1 MKTTFFLA
9 LGLSISVFSFAQ
21 RMYRCGYLVNCI
33 GDTLYGQIS
42 FDHWKDPER
51 VFFKEH
57 NGHTIRYSLY
67 EVRAIGF
74 PGSDSYRRII
84 DQEGPKILHTLVDGN
99 HIQLYEQLGGFHHF
113 YIAFGSHYNPIIV
126 TQASFRPL
134 PRRFKTKEFK
144 YEFRYLDPL
153 SHNEIVIDTLEL
165 KNRFFSNS
173 FLLDFAHTLNGNA
186 GSRAFTPFNPRTHFV
201 PFISTGRAI
210 MVASGS
216 LNKTWLSP
224 LQFKKESTTY
234 VEGGVDI
241 YNNWFFKGFRL
252 RLSAAYLPPV
262 TVSGQSQADST
273 KWTLY
278 FNSRQTIITVG
289 TALIYGHNLGKISP
303 YAYLGISYKLM
314 ILGHNHH
321 EFYTQFKNAVV
332 NFSNELKYYRAGM
345 TPGLKAGMLFTRA
358 GRIEI
363 NGFYD
368 WAFLLAYS
376 KSNGYGIFQ
385 NSAGLGLA
393 YHFNSRR
400 YKLER

>member
-1 MKTTFFLA
+1 
-9 LGLSISVFSFAQ
+9 V
-21 RMYRCGYLVNCI
+21 
-33 GDTLYGQIS
+33 
-42 FDHWKDPER
+42 
-51 VFFKEH
+51 
-57 NGHTIRYSLY
+57 
-67 EVRAIGF
+67 F

-99 HIQLYEQLGGFHHF
+99 KIQLYEQLGGFHHF
-113 YIAFGSHYNPIIV
+113 YIAFGSRYNPVLV
-126 TQASFRPL
+126 TQSAFRPL
-134 PRRFKTKEFK
+134 PRRFKAKEYE
-144 YEFRYLDPL
+144 YEFQYLDPRTD
-153 SHNEIVIDTLEL
+153 SDIVIDTLEL
-165 KNRFFSNS
+165 KSRFFSKS
-173 FLLDFAHTLNGNA
+173 FLIDFAHVLNGNA
-186 GSRAFTPFNPRTHFV
+186 GCRPLTPFYPRTHFV
-201 PFISTGRAI
+201 PFIGAGRAI

-241 YNNWFFKGFRL
+241 YNNWYFKGFRL
-252 RLSAAYLPPV
+252 RFSAAYLPPV

-273 KWTLY
+273 SWTLY

-289 TALIYGHNLGKISP
+289 TALIYGHNLGMICP
-303 YAYLGISYKLM
+303 YAYLGISYKLQV
-314 ILGHNHH
+314 LGHNHP
-321 EFYTQFKNAVV
+321 ELYTQFKNAVV

-385 NSAGLGLA
+385 NTAGLGLS
-393 YHFNSRR
+393 YHFSSRR
-400 YKLER
+400 PELQ